1 MQGTIQRLIRGKGFG
16 FILADDRQYF
26 FHHSA
31 VRDIEFKQ
39 LTLGD
44 VVEFQSEAD
53 EQDRNP
59 RAVDIVV
66 IEKKER
72 VPKPPPAKPAPRAP
86 RKPAPRGRRPPAA
99 GGPRDRRQKWPAAA
113 RHPAEADFGGEPPDE
128 DAILRDF
135 GAAARDGDGEF
146 VEEFP
151 SAGPL
156 DEPRPRPRRPA
167 PGRGGARGGPGKGRE
182 GRRPRAS
189 GAPGARGEGVVRALD
204 HERGFG
210 FIETSGGDIFFHRT
224 AVTDGF
230 EHLNV
235 GSRVAFVFGQ
245 GDRGSKAESVS
256 AL

>member
-16 FILADDRQYF
+16 FILADGRQYF

-59 RAVDIVV
+59 RAVEIVV

-72 VPKPPPAKPAPRAP
+72 VPKPPPKPAPRAP
-86 RKPAPRGRRPPAA
+86 RKPLQRGRRPSAA
-99 GGPRDRRQKWPAAA
+99 GGASRDRRQKAPVA
-113 RHPAEADFGGEPPDE
+113 RRTAETDFESEPIDDE
-128 DAILRDF
+128 VIFRDF
-135 GAAARDGDGEF
+135 GAERDGDGEF

-151 SAGPL
+151 SGGPL
-156 DEPRPRPRRPA
+156 DEPRPRPRRQGP
-167 PGRGGARGGPGKGRE
+167 PRGAGKGGRE
-182 GRRPRAS
+182 GRRPRAA
-189 GAPGARGEGVVRALD
+189 GTPGARGEGVVRALD
-204 HERGFG
+204 QERGFG
-210 FIETSGGDIFFHRT
+210 FIETTGGDIFFHRT

-230 EHLNV
+230 ENLNV

-256 AL
+256 AI

>member
-16 FILADDRQYF
+16 FILADGRQFF

-31 VRDIEFKQ
+31 VKDIEFKQ

-59 RAVDIVV
+59 RAVEIVV
-66 IEKKER
+66 VEKKER
-72 VPKPPPAKPAPRAP
+72 APKPPPKPAAPRAP
-86 RKPAPRGRRPPAA
+86 RKSPPQRGRRAAPPGPPRERRPKFPAA
-99 GGPRDRRQKWPAAA
+99 RRPVEGEFAAE
-113 RHPAEADFGGEPPDE
+113 PLDDEAIFQ
-128 DAILRDF
+128 DF
-135 GAAARDGDGEF
+135 GAERDGDGEF

-151 SAGPL
+151 AGGPL
-156 DEPRPRPRRPA
+156 DEPRPRPRRQA
-167 PGRGGARGGPGKGRE
+167 PPRGAAKARD
-182 GRRPRAS
+182 GRRPRAA
-189 GAPGARGEGVVRALD
+189 GTPGAKGEGVVRALD

-230 EHLNV
+230 ESLNV

-256 AL
+256 PL

>member
-16 FILADDRQYF
+16 FILADGRQFF

-59 RAVDIVV
+59 RAVEIVV

-72 VPKPPPAKPAPRAP
+72 APKPPPKPTPRAP
-86 RKPAPRGRRPPAA
+86 RKPLQRGRRPSA
-99 GGPRDRRQKWPAAA
+99 GGAPRDRRQKFPVA
-113 RHPAEADFGGEPPDE
+113 RGPAEGDFDGGPVDD
-128 DAILRDF
+128 DAIFRDF
-135 GAAARDGDGEF
+135 GAERDGDGEF

-151 SAGPL
+151 SGGPL
-156 DEPRPRPRRPA
+156 DEPRPRPRRQA
-167 PGRGGARGGPGKGRE
+167 AQRGGGKNRE
-182 GRRPRAS
+182 GRRPRAA
-189 GAPGARGEGVVRALD
+189 GTPGARGEGVVRALD

-210 FIETSGGDIFFHRT
+210 FIETTGGDIFFHRT

-230 EHLNV
+230 ENLNV

-256 AL
+256 AM

>member
-1 MQGTIQRLIRGKGFG
+1 MQGSIQRLIRGKGFG
-16 FILADDRQYF
+16 FILADGRQYF

-31 VRDIEFKQ
+31 VKDIEFKQ

-59 RAVDIVV
+59 RAIEIVV

-72 VPKPPPAKPAPRAP
+72 VPKPPPRPAPKPA
-86 RKPAPRGRRPPAA
+86 RKSPPRGRKPLAQ
-99 GGPRDRRQKWPAAA
+99 GGSRERKAPWPSPRGSADPRR
-113 RHPAEADFGGEPPDE
+113 PAESGLDGELVGDDDE
-128 DAILRDF
+128 IFRDF
-135 GAAARDGDGEF
+135 GMERDGEGEF

-151 SAGPL
+151 SATPSE
-156 DEPRPRPRRPA
+156 EPRPRPRRHAPA
-167 PGRGGARGGPGKGRE
+167 RSQGRNRE
-182 GRRPRAS
+182 ERRPRAA
-189 GAPGARGEGVVRALD
+189 GPPGTRGEGVVRAMDL
-204 HERGFG
+204 ERGFG

-230 EHLNV
+230 ENLNV

-245 GDRGSKAESVS
+245 GDRGSKAENVSV
-256 AL
+256 L